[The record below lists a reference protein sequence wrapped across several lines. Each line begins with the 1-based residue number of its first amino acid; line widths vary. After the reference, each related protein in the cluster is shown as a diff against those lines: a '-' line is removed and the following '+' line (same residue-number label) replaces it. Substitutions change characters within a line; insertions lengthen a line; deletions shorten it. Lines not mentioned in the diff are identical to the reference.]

1 MSDNNYD
8 ILRGDYFLEGGDE
21 KEDTVERNKKPKSSQ
36 NNEWLYAFFQYVS
49 AFIEFTYEFFLT
61 K

>member
-1 MSDNNYD
+1 MIFYVE
-8 ILRGDYFLEGGDE
+8 IIFWRGGDE